1 MKLNAGKAIQG
12 KGAKPEAFKA
22 CCASWRKTSYLDQV
36 ASVMT
41 ERGSSELRVIW
52 SHEMGDNLKVTNHVW
67 VSNKHS
73 NLGKVNE
80 MHKLT

>member
-1 MKLNAGKAIQG
+1 MQ
-12 KGAKPEAFKA
+12 AKQSKVKEQ
-22 CCASWRKTSYLDQV
+22 S
-36 ASVMT
+36 
-41 ERGSSELRVIW
+41 LRPSKHAVLHGVKQVIW
-52 SHEMGDNLKVTNHVW
+52 IKLQVLWQKEEVQSWGSYDHMKWEITIKVTNHVW